1 MSALG
6 ALSQAWITAEAALP
20 LDWRLIG
27 VWRDAE
33 APDTWTATAT
43 GPAQPVDTET
53 GQGRDPVQALHRLA
67 DLLRERRGSASG

>member
-1 MSALG
+1 MAPLG
-6 ALSQAWITAEAALP
+6 ALSEAWITAEAALP

-33 APDTWTATAT
+33 APDTWTAIAR
-43 GPAQPVDTET
+43 GPQQPVDTET
-53 GQGRDPVQALHRLA
+53 GRGRDPGQALHRLA

>member
-1 MSALG
+1 MPGMTLG
-6 ALSQAWITAEAALP
+6 ALSQDWITAEAALP

-43 GPAQPVDTET
+43 GPEQPLDTET
-53 GQGRDPVQALHRLA
+53 SGGRDPVQALPA
-67 DLLRERRGSASG
+67 G